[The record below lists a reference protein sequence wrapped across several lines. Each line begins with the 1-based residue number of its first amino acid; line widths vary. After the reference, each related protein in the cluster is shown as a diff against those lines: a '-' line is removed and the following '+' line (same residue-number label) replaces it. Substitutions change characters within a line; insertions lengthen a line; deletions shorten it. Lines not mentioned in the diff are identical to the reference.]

1 MDIRKQFAKN
11 LTQLMKDSGKRQQ
24 DLREELG
31 YSSSTLSQWCNGKFI
46 PRPSRVEKL
55 AKYFGV
61 SVDALYVG
69 EDTVAIRELEDK
81 ALNLASRLA
90 EVTAERD
97 VLKRELQKEQRYL
110 KEEPVGTVENL
121 VKSGLVKEVTVIKF

>member
-11 LTQLMKDSGKRQQ
+11 LTQLMKASGKRQQ

-97 VLKRELQKEQRYL
+97 VLKRELQKYL